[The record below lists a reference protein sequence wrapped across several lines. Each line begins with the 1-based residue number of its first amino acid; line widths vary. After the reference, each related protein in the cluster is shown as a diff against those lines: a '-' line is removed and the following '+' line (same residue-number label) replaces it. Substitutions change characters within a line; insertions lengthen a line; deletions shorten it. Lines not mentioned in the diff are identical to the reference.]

1 MRSYRQTDFY
11 KQLGHQL
18 GIEDKES
25 VCPVSEEEEKFYGKQ
40 EQQEKAKSSR
50 EDYAEV

>member
-25 VCPVSEEEEKFYGKQ
+25 VCPVSEEEEKLCGTETIQ
-40 EQQEKAKSSR
+40 EQTQQAR
-50 EDYAEV
+50 EDYGEV